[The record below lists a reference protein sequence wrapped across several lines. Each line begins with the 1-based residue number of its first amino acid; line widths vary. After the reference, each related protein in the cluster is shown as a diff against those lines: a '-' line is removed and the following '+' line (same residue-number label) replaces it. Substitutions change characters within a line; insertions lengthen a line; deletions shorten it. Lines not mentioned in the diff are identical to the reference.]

1 MHTSHFKPLPMF
13 NKIQVVWQAS
23 PLRAAPSVPLKAAQ
37 PVVVFIGTQ
46 NALCI
51 SYFKHSKYM
60 CVYKYIYRHI
70 DVLVQLVCVH
80 LWCFFYDIGRAIASP
95 VQALACSCLC
105 CSKEMDDFFFVPAD
119 LPTTKIFLQ
128 NLLFV
133 SHVQQKVAK
142 LFNWDFRNYH
152 WDIRT
157 CIAIRRTW
165 GRTLAKHHGHPLQK
179 FNAKSKCCPKLQPD
193 GANICLLATW
203 YCV

>member
-1 MHTSHFKPLPMF
+1 M
-13 NKIQVVWQAS
+13 
-23 PLRAAPSVPLKAAQ
+23 
-37 PVVVFIGTQ
+37 
-46 NALCI
+46 CI

-60 CVYKYIYRHI
+60 CVYKYIYI
-70 DVLVQLVCVH
+70 QTY
-80 LWCFFYDIGRAIASP
+80 WCTCTACLCTFMMFFYDIGRAIAST

-133 SHVQQKVAK
+133 SHVQQKVVK

-203 YCV
+203 YWV